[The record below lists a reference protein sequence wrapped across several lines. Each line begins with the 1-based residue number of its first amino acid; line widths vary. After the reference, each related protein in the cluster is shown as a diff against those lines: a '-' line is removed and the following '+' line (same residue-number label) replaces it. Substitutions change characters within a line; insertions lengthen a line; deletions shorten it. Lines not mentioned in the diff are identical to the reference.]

1 MSIDVKNVMNKVDLS
16 GILFSADV
24 RMITF
29 ETTNKETGN
38 KENKEAVMGKLKIIT
53 GIDEETGAKN
63 TQTAE
68 IFISKYTKN
77 GTINKTVETLDELI
91 GGIKTSEEIKAIKK
105 KDSSYKNEVI
115 IYDKSSKEPVKM
127 YCSVWNS
134 NKEFAPKFSTN
145 RYVSQ
150 GEVKENVRI
159 SGGNVTI
166 KPFEEGKHQLFA
178 QFNIDCKVKD
188 IQEELDKEGMP
199 TGRALL
205 TVMIPTIGSD
215 KELDLTE
222 LKLVAGTLPPTEQY
236 TEEIDLGSMF
246 LEEIEEGVDLNIQGQ
261 MINSARVVETV
272 KEVHFGRPRVETKT
286 DYLNEYQI
294 VGADYL
300 EEDTFEME
308 DIQELRKAINLKKQ
322 EMIDQ
327 SEEQSDEPVKNT
339 QRGLGSKPS
348 GNRSRRNGFF

>member
-53 GIDEETGAKN
+53 GIDEETGVKS

-68 IFISKYTKN
+68 IFINKYTKN

-115 IYDKSSKEPVKM
+115 IYDKSSKEPIKM

-150 GEVKENVRI
+150 NEVKENVRI

-178 QFNIDCKVKD
+178 QFDIDCKVKD
-188 IQEELDKEGMP
+188 IQEEFDKEGTP

-222 LKLVAGTLPPTEQY
+222 LKLVAGILPPTEQY
-236 TEEIDLGSMF
+236 PQEIDL
-246 LEEIEEGVDLNIQGQ
+246 
-261 MINSARVVETV
+261 
-272 KEVHFGRPRVETKT
+272 
-286 DYLNEYQI
+286 
-294 VGADYL
+294 
-300 EEDTFEME
+300 
-308 DIQELRKAINLKKQ
+308 
-322 EMIDQ
+322 
-327 SEEQSDEPVKNT
+327 
-339 QRGLGSKPS
+339 
-348 GNRSRRNGFF
+348 

>member
-1 MSIDVKNVMNKVDLS
+1 MKMNKKSLTVLIIIIAVIVTLAS
-16 GILFSADV
+16 VFVISLTSKKSISNAKRKRATSVPTV
-24 RMITF
+24 R
-29 ETTNKETGN
+29 
-38 KENKEAVMGKLKIIT
+38 
-53 GIDEETGAKN
+53 

-77 GTINKTVETLDELI
+77 GTINKTVETLEELI

-115 IYDKSSKEPVKM
+115 IYDKSSKEPIKM

-178 QFNIDCKVKD
+178 QFDIDCKVKD
-188 IQEELDKEGMP
+188 IQEELDKEGTP

-222 LKLVAGTLPPTEQY
+222 LKLVAGILPPTEQY
-236 TEEIDLGSMF
+236 PQEIDLGAMF

-261 MINSARVVETV
+261 MINSAKVIEIV
-272 KEVHFGRPRVETKT
+272 KEVRFGRPRVETKT

-300 EEDTFEME
+300 EEDTFEEE
-308 DIQELRKAINLKKQ
+308 DIRELRKAINIKKQ
-322 EMIDQ
+322 EMLEQ
-327 SEEQSDEPVKNT
+327 AEEQSDEPVRST
-339 QRGLGSKPS
+339 ARGLGAKPNNSK
-348 GNRSRRNGFF
+348 RRNGFF

>member
-53 GIDEETGAKN
+53 GIDEETGAKS

-68 IFISKYTKN
+68 IFINKYTKN

-150 GEVKENVRI
+150 NEVKENVRI

-178 QFNIDCKVKD
+178 QFDIDCKVKD
-188 IQEELDKEGMP
+188 IQEELDKEGTP

-222 LKLVAGTLPPTEQY
+222 LKLVAGILPPTEQY
-236 TEEIDLGSMF
+236 PQEIDLGAMF

-261 MINSARVVETV
+261 MINSAKVIEIV
-272 KEVHFGRPRVETKT
+272 KEVRFGRPRVETKT

-300 EEDTFEME
+300 EEDTFEEE
-308 DIQELRKAINLKKQ
+308 DIRELRKAINIKKQ
-322 EMIDQ
+322 EMLEQ
-327 SEEQSDEPVKNT
+327 AEEQSDEPVRST
-339 QRGLGSKPS
+339 ARGLGAKPNNSK
-348 GNRSRRNGFF
+348 RRNGFF